1 MLALTAWGAIWGV
14 FMADHRTEIPQSI
27 QAIPSVGAILLFFAE
42 KDVNWWA
49 AFLGLIFI
57 ALQIAYMLWKWRRD
71 IRRDRERVGL
81 SDED

>member
-1 MLALTAWGAIWGV
+1 MLTAWGAIWGV

-27 QAIPSVGAILLFFAE
+27 QAIPSAGAILLFFAE

-71 IRRDRERVGL
+71 IRRDRAGEAD
-81 SDED
+81 DE